1 MYMYIYIY
9 SGTDLHLEPFWKNRV
24 GANMIKL
31 EKRDLVLSVDW
42 LGVLSVHLEP
52 GPLFFASIF
61 LFFFSKICS
70 KCKSVAISPFFLQ
83 KTNHCC

>member
-1 MYMYIYIY
+1 
-9 SGTDLHLEPFWKNRV
+9 
-24 GANMIKL
+24 MIKL

-61 LFFFSKICS
+61 FNFFPKFAL
-70 KCKSVAISPFFLQ
+70 SVSRSL
-83 KTNHCC
+83 